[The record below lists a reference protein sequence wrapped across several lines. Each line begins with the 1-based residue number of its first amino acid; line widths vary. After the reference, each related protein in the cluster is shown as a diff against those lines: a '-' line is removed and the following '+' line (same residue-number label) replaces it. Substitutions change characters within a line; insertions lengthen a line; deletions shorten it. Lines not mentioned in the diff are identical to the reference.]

1 MCGRMARAMHK
12 SKWRFNFILSAAV
25 PAAVLT
31 LLLPAAIRAQG
42 LAREALSCFPPD
54 TVQLTYTD
62 LAHLRS
68 LPNYSQLSRVLFS
81 RPVQQ
86 LEELLQPLGADPE
99 KDVDEVA
106 LGWRGPM
113 ASNPVFFGLAEG
125 RFHPS
130 HVQDFM
136 TREQLPSRQ
145 YEGYLLSTFG
155 SGLNSNDLFFTFL
168 SSDLAAFG
176 SLSDLEALIDGYLGN
191 RVTLDSNSQFV
202 NWEAEL
208 EGSGPQWGITTGKA
222 AANLAAPWLA
232 SGSKDAKADLNSLF
246 APIQAVLY
254 QADWSDNFS
263 AQIDVICQTPQSAQ
277 TLAQLLTLWRDSAS
291 SARSRSPEMTNFIQ
305 DLQIDT
311 DGRRV
316 ELAGSGPPG
325 VLNQFLS
332 GVTGR

>member
-208 EGSGPQWGITTGKA
+208 EGSRTKGELG
-222 AANLAAPWLA
+222 
-232 SGSKDAKADLNSLF
+232 SLF
-246 APIQAVLY
+246 APVQAVLY
-254 QADWSDNFS
+254 QASWNNNFS
-263 AQIDVICQTPQSAQ
+263 AQIDVICQNPQSAQ
-277 TLAQLLTLWRDSAS
+277 TVAQLLTLWRDSAS
-291 SARSRSPEMTNFIQ
+291 SAGSRQPEMTNFIQ
-305 DLQIDT
+305 GLQIST

-316 ELAGSGPPG
+316 ELAGSGPPD
-325 VLNQFLS
+325 VLKQFLS
-332 GVTGR
+332 GVTGH

>member
-1 MCGRMARAMHK
+1 MIT
-12 SKWRFNFILSAAV
+12 SKLHLSLIRSMR
-25 PAAVLT
+25 VLVVIFSFA
-31 LLLPAAIRAQG
+31 LPCVVRAQG
-42 LAREALSCFPPD
+42 LAREALSCFPAD
-54 TVQLTYTD
+54 TVQITYAD
-62 LAHLRS
+62 LGQLRD
-68 LPNYSQLSRVLFS
+68 LPNYNQLRRVLFS

-86 LEELLQPLGADPE
+86 FEEMLQPLGTDPE

-113 ASNPVFFGLAEG
+113 ASNSIFFGLAEG
-125 RFHPS
+125 RFHPT

-136 TREQLPSRQ
+136 TREHLPSQQ
-145 YEGYLLSTFG
+145 YEGYLLTTFG

-176 SLSDLEALIDGYLGN
+176 RLSDLEALVDGYLGN
-191 RVTLDSNSQFV
+191 RVTLNSNSQFV

>member
-202 NWEAEL
+202 NWAAAPEQRANL
-208 EGSGPQWGITTGKA
+208 AVCLRRSRPCFTKQAGITTSPPRLMSSAKIRKA
-222 AANLAAPWLA
+222 PNLW
-232 SGSKDAKADLNSLF
+232 LNSCRF
-246 APIQAVLY
+246 DATRP
-254 QADWSDNFS
+254 
-263 AQIDVICQTPQSAQ
+263 PQ
-277 TLAQLLTLWRDSAS
+277 
-291 SARSRSPEMTNFIQ
+291 
-305 DLQIDT
+305 
-311 DGRRV
+311 RV
-316 ELAGSGPPG
+316 HVSL
-325 VLNQFLS
+325 
-332 GVTGR
+332 